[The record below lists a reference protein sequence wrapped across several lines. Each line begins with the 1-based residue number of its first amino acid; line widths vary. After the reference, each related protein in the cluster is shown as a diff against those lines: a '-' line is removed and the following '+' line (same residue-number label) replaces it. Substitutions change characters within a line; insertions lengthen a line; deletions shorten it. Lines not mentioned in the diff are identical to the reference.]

1 MRIKSNWFRE
11 GRSHGPQEVSDA
23 LAFVLWKISDN
34 ALKNTR
40 NADFAIEVGGQY
52 LDFLAE
58 VLFFLIQVAD
68 RLAYRRLSAEDRVIF
83 TGNLANRVAATY
95 AENRGRLL
103 AQDEAECKRQ
113 FIDRLNQRA
122 GEYADFDYD
131 ETGPDYGFYRYLAYC
146 IGEIMNGADSFWIT
160 DQIVT
165 LEAPEMVRMI
175 DKTLRGLYESEPREP
190 RRRRGS
196 SGQ

>member
-1 MRIKSNWFRE
+1 MRIKSHWFRE

-40 NADFAIEVGGQY
+40 NADFSIEVGEQY
-52 LDFLAE
+52 LDFLGE
-58 VLFFLIQVAD
+58 VLFFLILVAD
-68 RLAYRRLSAEDRVIF
+68 RLAYRRLSAEDRALF

-103 AQDEAECKRQ
+103 ARDEAGCKQ
-113 FIDRLNQRA
+113 AFIDRLNRRA
-122 GEYADFDYD
+122 GEYADFDYTD
-131 ETGPDYGFYRYLAYC
+131 AGPDYGFYRYLAYC
-146 IGEIMNGADSFWIT
+146 IGEILNDADSFWIT

-175 DKTLRGLYESEPREP
+175 EKTVRDLFESEPREP

-196 SGQ
+196 SGE